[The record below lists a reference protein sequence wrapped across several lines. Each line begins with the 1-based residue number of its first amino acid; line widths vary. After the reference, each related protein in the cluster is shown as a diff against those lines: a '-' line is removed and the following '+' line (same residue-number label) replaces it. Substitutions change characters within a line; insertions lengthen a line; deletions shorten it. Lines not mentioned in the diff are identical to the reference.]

1 LAAQAPQLAGA
12 PEVQSRGR
20 MATTKRRQLTDE
32 QRAQRRRQEQELTE
46 RAVAQLCCS
55 EGWQRWLQVR
65 GRLGLR
71 RYSLIISRTGVI
83 DRV

>member
-1 LAAQAPQLAGA
+1 
-12 PEVQSRGR
+12 

-32 QRAQRRRQEQELTE
+32 QRALRRRQEQELTE
-46 RAVAQLCCS
+46 RAVAQLRCS
-55 EGWQRWLQVR
+55 DGWQRWLQVR

-71 RYSLIISRTGVI
+71 RYSILISMTGVI

>member
-1 LAAQAPQLAGA
+1 
-12 PEVQSRGR
+12 

-46 RAVAQLCCS
+46 RAVAQLRCS

-71 RYSLIISRTGVI
+71 RYSVLISRTGVI

>member
-1 LAAQAPQLAGA
+1 
-12 PEVQSRGR
+12 

-46 RAVAQLCCS
+46 RAVAQLRCS